1 MGPPTPPLHHADTML
16 PARAEIS
23 RRQRPTRDEINEILD
38 RYEKLPTKDQ
48 RPMAEIIDYDERGLP
63 K

>member
-1 MGPPTPPLHHADTML
+1 ML